1 MSRRYEL
8 PEEAWELIAD
18 LFSRPQ
24 RTGRP
29 RRDDRLMLNGLF
41 WVLCSGA
48 AWRDLPER
56 FGPWSTVYQRFRD
69 WRDDGTFTKV
79 LERLHIRL
87 REDGLID
94 LETWMIDSTSIRA
107 TRAAAG
113 GGKKGGP
120 QEPLS
125 QALGRSRGGL
135 TTKIHLLCDAKGVP
149 LSFLLS
155 PGQHSDIGYAQPL
168 LDQVRLPSAR
178 PGRPRT
184 RGRQLLADKG
194 YDADG
199 LRHYCDRRGIR
210 PVIPQRQGVRK
221 PKPGRPRTFS
231 ATRYR
236 QRNVI
241 ERLFG
246 WLKSC
251 RRIAT
256 RYDKLASS
264 FSAMFTLACI
274 RRCFRH
280 YFSYRT

>member
-8 PEEAWELIAD
+8 SEEAWELIAD
-18 LFSRPQ
+18 
-24 RTGRP
+24 
-29 RRDDRLMLNGLF
+29 
-41 WVLCSGA
+41 
-48 AWRDLPER
+48 
-56 FGPWSTVYQRFRD
+56 
-69 WRDDGTFTKV
+69 
-79 LERLHIRL
+79 
-87 REDGLID
+87 
-94 LETWMIDSTSIRA
+94 
-107 TRAAAG
+107 
-113 GGKKGGP
+113 
-120 QEPLS
+120 
-125 QALGRSRGGL
+125 
-135 TTKIHLLCDAKGVP
+135 
-149 LSFLLS
+149 
-155 PGQHSDIGYAQPL
+155 
-168 LDQVRLPSAR
+168 
-178 PGRPRT
+178 
-184 RGRQLLADKG
+184 KG
-194 YDADG
+194 YDADD
-199 LRHYCDRRGIR
+199 LRHYGDRRAIR

-231 ATRYR
+231 TTRYR

>member
-1 MSRRYEL
+1 M
-8 PEEAWELIAD
+8 
-18 LFSRPQ
+18 
-24 RTGRP
+24 
-29 RRDDRLMLNGLF
+29 
-41 WVLCSGA
+41 
-48 AWRDLPER
+48 
-56 FGPWSTVYQRFRD
+56 
-69 WRDDGTFTKV
+69 
-79 LERLHIRL
+79 
-87 REDGLID
+87 
-94 LETWMIDSTSIRA
+94 
-107 TRAAAG
+107 
-113 GGKKGGP
+113 
-120 QEPLS
+120 
-125 QALGRSRGGL
+125 
-135 TTKIHLLCDAKGVP
+135 
-149 LSFLLS
+149 SFLLS

-184 RGRQLLADKG
+184 RARQLLADKG
-194 YDADG
+194 YDADD
-199 LRHYCDRRGIR
+199 LRHYCERRGIR

-221 PKPGRPRTFS
+221 PKPGRPRSFS